1 MFNPSAPVPSVT
13 ALDLEG
19 LDLRRL
25 TNRLIRRVNLARRA
39 AMRPATVATL
49 ARLSE
54 PASQRR
60 MLFVVGAARSGT
72 TAMQTALNASAEV
85 FLLGEANLFRE
96 NLKPGFRARYNAQH
110 RDGGLPPSK
119 QTECPEVA
127 PENTTWVEI
136 VAALAMQHRFVG
148 EKVAFG
154 AYEPDRFVSEF
165 LAFHRRHFHAA
176 AYILAFRN
184 PRDAILSPR
193 STWGIQTLAPWA
205 LSYITATRGLIRLRR
220 NFPRTVPVFLETVE
234 HSTFRRI
241 EQCLDCPMPQL
252 SAHMF
257 RKAASP
263 CDPERVPPELRE
275 TVAELEGLYPMLR
288 EAIESGSASDP
299 NEALDSIDGHLAG
312 LRRRLGLA
320 SSAPG
325 SESTR
330 FADSVRPNG
339 RPA

>member
-1 MFNPSAPVPSVT
+1 MFNQSAPVPSVT

-39 AMRPATVATL
+39 AMRPATVAAL

-127 PENTTWVEI
+127 PENSTWVEI

-165 LAFHRRHFHAA
+165 LAFHRRHFHGA
-176 AYILAFRN
+176 AYVLTFRN

-193 STWGIQTLAPWA
+193 STWGIQVLAPWA
-205 LSYITATRGLIRLRR
+205 LSYIAATRGLIRLRR
-220 NFPRTVPVFLETVE
+220 NFPRTVPVFLE
-234 HSTFRRI
+234 SIQPATFQAI
-241 EQCLDCPMPQL
+241 ERCLDCPMPQI

-257 RKAASP
+257 GKAPSL
-263 CDPERVPPELRE
+263 PEPEQVPPELRE
-275 TVAELEGLYPMLR
+275 TVADLEAVYPTLCR
-288 EAIESGSASDP
+288 AVESAGTSDL
-299 NEALDSIDGHLAG
+299 NESLDSIDAHLDG
-312 LRRRLGLA
+312 LRRRLA
-320 SSAPG
+320 RAPQ
-325 SESTR
+325 R
-330 FADSVRPNG
+330 A
-339 RPA
+339 

>member
-1 MFNPSAPVPSVT
+1 MFNQSAPVPSVT

-39 AMRPATVATL
+39 AMRPATVAAL

-127 PENTTWVEI
+127 PENSTWVEI

-165 LAFHRRHFHAA
+165 LAFHRRHFHGA
-176 AYILAFRN
+176 AYILTFRN

-193 STWGIQTLAPWA
+193 STWGIQVLAPWA
-205 LSYITATRGLIRLRR
+205 LSYIAATRGLIRLRR
-220 NFPRTVPVFLETVE
+220 NFPRTVPVFLE
-234 HSTFRRI
+234 SIQPATFRAI
-241 EQCLDCPMPQL
+241 ERCLDCPMPQI

-257 RKAASP
+257 GKAPSL
-263 CDPERVPPELRE
+263 PEPEQVPPELRE
-275 TVAELEGLYPMLR
+275 TVADLEAVYPTLCR
-288 EAIESGSASDP
+288 AVESAGTSDL
-299 NEALDSIDGHLAG
+299 NESLDSIDAHLDG
-312 LRRRLGLA
+312 LRRRLA
-320 SSAPG
+320 RAPQ
-325 SESTR
+325 R
-330 FADSVRPNG
+330 A
-339 RPA
+339 

>member
-1 MFNPSAPVPSVT
+1 MFNQSAPVPSVT

-39 AMRPATVATL
+39 AMRPATVAAL

-127 PENTTWVEI
+127 PENSTWVEI

-165 LAFHRRHFHAA
+165 LAFHRRHFHGA
-176 AYILAFRN
+176 AYVLTFRN
-184 PRDAILSPR
+184 P
-193 STWGIQTLAPWA
+193 Q
-205 LSYITATRGLIRLRR
+205 
-220 NFPRTVPVFLETVE
+220 
-234 HSTFRRI
+234 
-241 EQCLDCPMPQL
+241 
-252 SAHMF
+252 SA
-257 RKAASP
+257 R
-263 CDPERVPPELRE
+263 CDP
-275 TVAELEGLYPMLR
+275 VAAQHL
-288 EAIESGSASDP
+288 
-299 NEALDSIDGHLAG
+299 GH
-312 LRRRLGLA
+312 
-320 SSAPG
+320 PG
-325 SESTR
+325 SGTLGPVLHR
-330 FADSVRPNG
+330 GDAR
-339 RPA
+339 